1 MSKTRKESD
10 GRAGSEPL
18 SPEEK
23 EELLVW
29 SPTWYQQPVHS
40 QVEYQLRRAFAGLES
55 TIIVGPRGVGKSMTV
70 IAAMKRI
77 VAEDVERV
85 AGQRPVSDP
94 DLVLER
100 QGRLP
105 SYARAITY
113 YETAK
118 AAGRKTVLRD
128 LLRRLKARLPRGAQR
143 TWTDTEFVERTIREL
158 RERRSHTVC
167 IDEAQ
172 EISVPNLKHLKAV
185 WDQAKEEDYPLG
197 MVLIGDDTLR
207 DHMVSAELLGQRFTC
222 EIRFLHFEA
231 LTADIELWHPHLVRL
246 KGSMKSEEWKKVA
259 GLINGAANGSFRRL
273 VALLENMNGFA
284 LKMNRRV
291 DVEIVELAVDNL
303 APED

>member
-1 MSKTRKESD
+1 MSKTREESD

-40 QVEYQLRRAFAGLES
+40 QVEYQLRRAFAGLEN
-55 TIIVGPRGVGKSMTV
+55 TVIVGPRGVGKSMTV
-70 IAAMKRI
+70 SAATRRI
-77 VAEDVERV
+77 QAEDVERSL
-85 AGQRPVSDP
+85 GERHVSEP
-94 DLVLER
+94 DLLLER

-105 SYARAITY
+105 SYARAIVY

-118 AAGRKTVLRD
+118 AIGRKTVLRD
-128 LLRRLKARLPRGAQR
+128 LLRTLKAKLPRGADR
-143 TWTDTEFVERTIREL
+143 MWTDTQFVERTVREL
-158 RERRSHTVC
+158 KERGVHAVC

-172 EISVPNLKHLKAV
+172 EISVPNLEHLMAV
-185 WDQAKEEDYPLG
+185 WDQAKAQEYPFG
-197 MVLIGDDTLR
+197 MVLIGNHNLR

-222 EIRFLHFEA
+222 EIHFPRFES
-231 LTADIELWHPHLVRL
+231 LTSDIECWHPHLVRL
-246 KGSMKSEEWKKVA
+246 KGSMKPREWKKVA
-259 GLINGAANGSFRRL
+259 ELITGAANGSFRRL
-273 VALLENMNGFA
+273 VAVLGNMNSFA

-291 DVEIVELAVDNL
+291 DVQIVELALDNL